1 MAFPRASNML
11 TLATSTREKW
21 QEKARLLEKNRIIE
35 GIYDAAKYGNIF
47 YEYYPQMTLAESD
60 LQRDWLDELCFEFEE
75 ELEERGYCTEILY
88 TFINNHV
95 ESISINWGQKTNN

>member
-1 MAFPRASNML
+1 MAFPRASDML

-21 QEKARLLEKNRIIE
+21 QEKVRLLEKNRIIE

-47 YEYYPQMTLAESD
+47 YEYWPNTNLAESD
-60 LQRDWLDELCFEFEE
+60 LQRDWLDEICFEFEE

-88 TFINNHV
+88 TVSNHV
-95 ESISINWGQKTNN
+95 ESMSIIWEQKTNN

>member
-1 MAFPRASNML
+1 MAFPRASDML

-21 QEKARLLEKNRIIE
+21 QEKVRLLEKNRIIE
-35 GIYDAAKYGNIF
+35 GIYDSAKYGNIF

-75 ELEERGYCTEILY
+75 ELEEQGYCTEILY
-88 TFINNHV
+88 TLSNHV
-95 ESISINWGQKTNN
+95 ESMSITWEQKTTN

>member
-1 MAFPRASNML
+1 MAFPRASDML

-21 QEKARLLEKNRIIE
+21 QEKVRLLEKNRIIE

-47 YEYYPQMTLAESD
+47 HEYWPNTNLAESD
-60 LQRDWLDELCFEFEE
+60 LQRDWLDELCFEFDE

-88 TFINNHV
+88 NSYSNHV
-95 ESISINWGQKTNN
+95 ESILINWEQKTNN